1 MVLVNSTRNVMQKR
15 RCFILLSVALW
26 LVSLP
31 TSTAQGNLS
40 LAGEWQLR
48 VDPDDKGLR
57 EDWYKPSYA
66 FTDTVK
72 LPGSLTTNGKGNPV
86 TLDTPWNGE
95 IIDSSYFFADRYKK
109 YRQDPIKIP
118 FWLKPD
124 HYYAGPAWYKRE
136 IDIPANWA
144 KKRIV
149 LNLERCH
156 WETMVYVNGQFC
168 GTRNSLV
175 APHEFDLSKQLKP
188 GKNTVVIRVDN
199 RYIVNV
205 GTSAHSITDQTQTN
219 WNGLIGDLSLSV
231 GSPVYVADV
240 QVYPKLSTSSINVLV
255 LLQQPRKQAF
265 TGQLVIQASPKTG
278 NAKPLPDLSVPVS
291 FSAETTELT
300 AAYSVPNPQLW
311 DEFAPNLYQLT
322 ARLVNMEGQDVAEKT
337 VSFGMREIKAVG
349 TRLAING
356 RPIFLRGDVDCAAF
370 PLTGYPPTT
379 EAPWEKI
386 MKTAKEY
393 GLNHLR
399 FHSWCPPE
407 AAFSVADRLGLYLH
421 IESPLWANGVSA
433 VGTGGAV
440 DAFIYDESERILREY
455 GNHPSFC
462 LMAYGNEPGGANQNE
477 FLGRWVDHFKQ
488 KDNRRLFTSGA
499 GWPMIPENQYHDSP
513 NARIQ
518 RWGEGLKSIIN
529 QGIPRTDFDW
539 RDITKKVGDV
549 PYVSHEIGQWCAYP
563 NFAEMPKYTGV
574 LKPTNFEIFRETLN
588 EAGMGDQATDFL
600 YASGRLQTLCYKA
613 DIEAA
618 LRTPGFAGFQLLG
631 LHDFPGQGT
640 ALVGALDVFWESKG
654 YTTAKEYRTFTNPT
668 VLLARMDKLIYE
680 NNETVRAALEIA
692 HFGAKELK
700 NQTITW
706 QLVNNAGKTVQRGT
720 FTKASVG
727 IDNCQPIGTVQLPLS
742 GFKKPEMLT
751 LRVALS
757 GGDRS
762 GDPVTN
768 SWNLWVYPANVNPDA
783 AVGTVV
789 MANELTPAV
798 AKQLENGA
806 NVLLLPYGHVKT
818 GKGAE
823 VAIGFSSIFW
833 NTSYTNNQPPHTL
846 GLVCNPKH
854 PLFAQFPTEKSSN
867 YQWHDAFSHSQP
879 IILNEFPTSLRPLI
893 QPIDDWYQNRRL
905 SLAFE
910 ARVGKG
916 KLMVCSIDLTTDLAK
931 RPSARQLKHS
941 VLTYMNSPNFNPT
954 ERLTTDQI
962 GQLFQPEPTLGA
974 WAKK

>member
-1 MVLVNSTRNVMQKR
+1 MQKR
-15 RCFILLSVALW
+15 RYFILLLLIGAW
-26 LVSLP
+26 LSSP
-31 TSTAQGNLS
+31 PNITAQDKLS

-48 VDPDDKGLR
+48 LDPDDKGLR
-57 EDWYKPSYA
+57 EDWWKPSYA
-66 FTDTVK
+66 FNDKVK

-86 TLDTPWNGE
+86 TLDTPWMGE

-109 YRQDPIKIP
+109 YRKDPVKIP

-124 HYYAGPAWYKRE
+124 LYYAGPAWYNRD
-136 IDIPANWA
+136 IDIPADWV

-175 APHEFDLSKQLKP
+175 ASHEFDLSKQIKP

-205 GTSAHSITDQTQTN
+205 GNNAHSISDQTQTN
-219 WNGLIGDLSLSV
+219 WNGLIGDLSLTV
-231 GSPVYVADV
+231 GSLVYVADV
-240 QVYPKLSTSSINVLV
+240 QVHPKLNTSSVDVAVSLH
-255 LLQQPRKQAF
+255 QPRHQAF
-265 TGQLVIQASPKTG
+265 KGNLLFQANSTTGKKAT
-278 NAKPLPDLSVPVS
+278 LPELKVPVS
-291 FSAETTELT
+291 FSSETTEMT
-300 AAYSVPNPQLW
+300 ANYAMPNPQLW
-311 DEFAPNLYQLT
+311 DEFDPNLYQLT
-322 ARLVNMEGQDVAEKT
+322 VSLADENGQETSKKEVP
-337 VSFGMREIKAVG
+337 FGMREIKAVG

-407 AAFSVADRLGLYLH
+407 AAFAVADRLGLYLH
-421 IESPLWANGVSA
+421 IESPLWANQVSA
-433 VGTGGAV
+433 VGTGGVV
-440 DAFIYDESERILREY
+440 DDFIYNESERIIRQY

-462 LMAYGNEPGGANQNE
+462 LMAYGNEPGGANQND
-477 FLGRWVDHFKQ
+477 FLGRWVDHFKI
-488 KDNRRLFTSGA
+488 KDDRRLYTSGA
-499 GWPMIPENQYHDSP
+499 GWPMIPENQYHVNSD
-513 NARIQ
+513 ARIQ

-529 QGIPRTDFDW
+529 KGIPRTDFDW
-539 RDITKKVGDV
+539 RDITKKAGPI

-563 NFAEMPKYTGV
+563 NFKEIPKYTGI
-574 LKPTNFEIFRETLN
+574 LKPTNFEIFQETLN
-588 EAGMGDQATDFL
+588 EAGMGDQAADFL
-600 YASGRLQTLCYKA
+600 YSSGRLQTLCYKA

-640 ALVGALDVFWESKG
+640 ALVGALDVFWETKG
-654 YTTAKEYRTFTNPT
+654 YTTPQEYRTFCSPT

-680 NNETVRAALEIA
+680 NNETVQAALEIA
-692 HFGAKELK
+692 HFGTSELT
-700 NQTITW
+700 NQTIDW
-706 QLVNNAGKTVQRGT
+706 QLMNAAAKTVQKGT
-720 FTKASVG
+720 FTKDKVA
-727 IDNCQPIGTVQLPLS
+727 IDNCQSVGTVQIPLS

-751 LRVALS
+751 LRVALK
-757 GGDRS
+757 GIERS

-768 SWNLWVYPANVNPDA
+768 SWNIWVYPASVNPDA
-783 AVGTVV
+783 AVGNVIV
-789 MANELTPAV
+789 ANELTPDV

-806 NVLLLPYGHVKT
+806 NVLLLPYGHVKK

-846 GLVCNPKH
+846 GLVCDPKH
-854 PLFAQFPTEKSSN
+854 PLFATFPTEMSSN
-867 YQWHDAFSHSQP
+867 YQWHDIVMHSQP
-879 IILNEFPTSLRPLI
+879 IILNDFPKSLRPLI
-893 QPIDDWYQNRRL
+893 QPIDDWFENRRL

-916 KLMVCSIDLTTDLAK
+916 KLMVCSVDLDTDLKK
-931 RPSARQLKHS
+931 RPSARQLKYS
-941 VLTYMNSPNFNPT
+941 LLRYMNSRQFNPT
-954 ERLTTDQI
+954 ESLTADQI
-962 GQLFQPEPTLGA
+962 EQLFQKELTLDA
-974 WAKK
+974 SAKK